1 MAKEAMSDGD
11 SRIGTGDFSTED
23 TAAKYSELE
32 NLFPDRVYVST
43 LRERRNITRQFAEKL
58 KIEIEEGALEYIAQ
72 LSEGRPRNLLKLLV
86 LVRDFAERNPPNKN
100 WITTDCA
107 EKALKALLK
116 ERRAKLVAQEAL
128 KVSQLRARE
137 KIINRRQAISAN
149 VRREVWRRDEGRCV
163 KCGSRKN
170 LEYDHIIPISKGAV
184 ILRAILSCFARFAIG
199 QNRV

>member
-1 MAKEAMSDGD
+1 MSDGD

-43 LRERRNITRQFAEKL
+43 LRERRNITRQFAEEL

-163 KCGSRKN
+163 KCESRKN

-184 ILRAILSCFARFAIG
+184 ILRAILSCFARFVIG